1 MRRVTKV
8 GILLLAF
15 AFLVSGCSGVFAEG
29 TRVIED
35 NLGREV
41 QVPEEVERIVGLEA
55 GALRLITYLQAT
67 DMVVGV
73 EDIEKRDNK
82 QPYIIAHQKLTE
94 LPSIGPIHGGDPE
107 LIVARK
113 PDVIFWTYTTVSKAN
128 NLQKKTGIPVVALT
142 YGGPRSTI
150 RGDLYGALRLIGE
163 VIRKEDRAEEVIDFI
178 NGTIEELGELAGER
192 QGRVP
197 EVYVGGI
204 AYRGAHG
211 ISSTEP
217 AYPPFE
223 YLGIDNVAS
232 ELGLEHAS
240 VNEEKL
246 LQWNPEW
253 IFVDEAGLSLVK
265 KDVEK
270 PQFKILDAVKKGR
283 TYGLLPYNWYTT
295 NFGTVLA
302 DAYYVG
308 KVLFPE
314 AFADVDPVE
323 KADGIYEELV
333 GEPVYDQMAEIF
345 GGFKVLD
352 LT

>member
-1 MRRVTKV
+1 MSNRNKV
-8 GILLLAF
+8 FVLLIASAL
-15 AFLVSGCSGVFAEG
+15 LVFGVFG
-29 TRVIED
+29 TLGKETRTIED

-55 GALRLITYLQAT
+55 GALRLITYLRVT

-73 EDIEKRDNK
+73 EDIEKRDHK
-82 QPYIIAHQKLTE
+82 RPYIIAHPELTE

-107 LIVARK
+107 MIVARQ

-128 NLQKKTGIPVVALT
+128 TLQKKTGIPVVALT
-142 YGGPRSTI
+142 YGGPRTTI
-150 RGDLYGALRLIGE
+150 RGDLYGALRLIGK
-163 VIRKEDRAEEVIDFI
+163 VIGKENRAEEVINYI
-178 NGTIEELGELAGER
+178 NQTIGELGDLETEHEGPD
-192 QGRVP
+192 P

-223 YLGIDNVAS
+223 YLGADNVAGK
-232 ELGLEHAS
+232 LGLEHVS
-240 VNEEKL
+240 VSEEKL
-246 LQWNPEW
+246 LLWDPEW
-253 IFVDEAGLSLVK
+253 IFIDESGLSLVE
-265 KDVEK
+265 KDVNK
-270 PQFKILDAVKKGR
+270 PQFRVLGAVKDGK

-302 DAYYVG
+302 DSYYVG
-308 KVLFPE
+308 KVLFPD
-314 AFADVDPVE
+314 AFSGIDPEE
-323 KADGIYEELV
+323 KADEIYEELV
-333 GEPVYDQMAEIF
+333 GEPVYDEMAKIF

-352 LT
+352 LK